1 MPGPGPFAAQ
11 VQAPVPVTV
20 PVPTTVATTSPRA
33 ARQPSERMQALQRTF
48 STKSEPAAAAAS
60 VPGSSVSPR
69 SNTSVK
75 PSVTSTSTV
84 QAVNAAK
91 PSVGTA
97 QSAPSGSKQ
106 AAGDSA
112 EADELVRIPVA
123 TAATPVTAS
132 ATSPTILVALH
143 GNNVDLEAVAKE
155 LEQRPE
161 RLNERDGNG
170 RTPLLAAC
178 FAKKWDVAK
187 YFIARGA
194 DVSAKDKVF

>member
-1 MPGPGPFAAQ
+1 
-11 VQAPVPVTV
+11 
-20 PVPTTVATTSPRA
+20 
-33 ARQPSERMQALQRTF
+33 MQALQRTF

-75 PSVTSTSTV
+75 PSMTSTSTV
-84 QAVNAAK
+84 QAVNADK
-91 PSVGTA
+91 LSV
-97 QSAPSGSKQ
+97 
-106 AAGDSA
+106 AGDSA

>member
-1 MPGPGPFAAQ
+1 M
-11 VQAPVPVTV
+11 
-20 PVPTTVATTSPRA
+20 
-33 ARQPSERMQALQRTF
+33 
-48 STKSEPAAAAAS
+48 
-60 VPGSSVSPR
+60 
-69 SNTSVK
+69 
-75 PSVTSTSTV
+75 TSTSTV
-84 QAVNAAK
+84 QAVNADK
-91 PSVGTA
+91 LSV
-97 QSAPSGSKQ
+97 
-106 AAGDSA
+106 AGDSA